1 MDPTILWFLA
11 ILMVAVGAVG
21 VFLPVLP
28 GTLLVFLGLL
38 VSDYVVGLQIV
49 GWIPVVFLG
58 LLAASSYVIDV
69 IASAHGTKRVGASK
83 NAAIGA
89 LIGSVVGL
97 FFGIPGILIGPFAG
111 AAIGEY
117 LVHRDAK
124 KAGKAGLGTWLGL
137 VIGGVL
143 KIALIGVMIGI
154 FIIAYLV

>member
-1 MDPTILWFLA
+1 MDATLLWFLA
-11 ILMVAVGAVG
+11 LLMVAVGAVG

-38 VSDYVVGLQIV
+38 VAASADGFQKV
-49 GWIPVVFLG
+49 GWIPIAILG
-58 LLAASSYVIDV
+58 LLAASSYVIDLV
-69 IASAHGTKRVGASK
+69 ASAHGTRRVGASK
-83 NAAIGA
+83 HAAIGA
-89 LIGSVVGL
+89 LVGSIVGL

-117 LVHRDAK
+117 LVRRDMK
-124 KAGKAGLGTWLGL
+124 QAGKAGLGTWLGL

-143 KIALIGVMIGI
+143 KIALIGVMIGV

>member
-1 MDPTILWFLA
+1 METTLFWFLA
-11 ILMVAVGAVG
+11 ILMVAVGVVG
-21 VFLPVLP
+21 VFIPVLP

-38 VSDYVVGLQIV
+38 VAASADGFQKV
-49 GWIPVVFLG
+49 GWIPIVLLG
-58 LLAASSYVIDV
+58 LLAASSYLIDV
-69 IASAHGTKRVGASK
+69 MAAAHGTKRVGASK
-83 NAAIGA
+83 NAAVGA
-89 LIGSVVGL
+89 LVGSIVGL

-124 KAGKAGLGTWLGL
+124 QAGRAGLGTWLGL

-143 KIALIGVMIGI
+143 KIALIGVMLAI

>member
-1 MDPTILWFLA
+1 M
-11 ILMVAVGAVG
+11 
-21 VFLPVLP
+21 
-28 GTLLVFLGLL
+28 
-38 VSDYVVGLQIV
+38 

-58 LLAASSYVIDV
+58 LLAASSYIIDV
-69 IASAHGTKRVGASK
+69 VASAHGTKRVGASK

-89 LIGSVVGL
+89 LAGSVVGL

-117 LVHRDAK
+117 LVHRDAR
-124 KAGKAGLGTWLGL
+124 KAGRAGLGTWLGL

-143 KIALIGVMIGI
+143 KIGLICVMICV

>member
-1 MDPTILWFLA
+1 MDPTLLWFLA

-21 VFLPVLP
+21 VFVPVLP

-38 VSDYVVGLQIV
+38 VAASIDGFQKV

-58 LLAASSYVIDV
+58 LLAASSYIIDV
-69 IASAHGTKRVGASK
+69 VASAHGTKRVGASK

-89 LIGSVVGL
+89 LAGSVVGL

-117 LVHRDAK
+117 LVHRDAR
-124 KAGKAGLGTWLGL
+124 KAGRAGLGTWLGL

-143 KIALIGVMIGI
+143 KIGLICVMICV